1 VPAVASYPVAGKS
14 VLITGAARGI
24 GAETARRLAAK
35 GAKVALVGLEP
46 EELEKVAAQCGPD
59 ALWFET
65 DVTDWDALER
75 AASGTVDRFGGI
87 DVVMANAGIA
97 SAGLVKSTDPAAWE
111 RVIEVNLFGVWRTV
125 RTCLPHVIERQGYI
139 LPVASLAA
147 AAHSP
152 VMSAYSASKAGV
164 EAFCDALRGEVAHHG
179 VRVGCAYFSW
189 IGTDMVAGGD
199 TSAAGGVLRGRM
211 KGPLAKTYPV
221 SVAVDAVEKGIENR
235 ARRVMAPSWIKYLL
249 LMRDFLSPITD
260 KQVADVMPEVERAVE
275 ADIAIHG
282 ARSSAPVGAGGEAD
296 SRVRSRAAAG

>member
-1 VPAVASYPVAGKS
+1 MASYPVAGRT

-35 GAKVALVGLEP
+35 GANVSLVGLEP
-46 EELEKVAAQCGPD
+46 GELEKVAASCGSN
-59 ALWFET
+59 ATWFET

-75 AASGTVDRFGGI
+75 AASGTVERFGGI

-97 SAGLVKSTDPAAWE
+97 SAGLVKNTDPAAWE
-111 RVIEVNLFGVWRTV
+111 RVIEVNLLGVWRTV
-125 RTCLPHVIERQGYI
+125 RTCLPHVIERKGYI

-164 EAFCDALRGEVAHHG
+164 EAFCDALRGEMAHHG
-179 VRVGCAYFSW
+179 VSVGCAYFSW

-199 TSAAGGVLRGRM
+199 ASAAGGVLRGRM

-221 SVAVDAVEKGIENR
+221 SVAADAVEKGIENR
-235 ARRVMAPSWIKYLL
+235 ARRVMAPGWIRIMFV
-249 LMRDFLSPITD
+249 MRDFLSPITD
-260 KQVADVMPEVERAVE
+260 KQVADVMPEVERLVE
-275 ADIAIHG
+275 EDIARRG
-282 ARSSAPVGAGGEAD
+282 AESSAPVGAGGQAD
-296 SRVRSRAAAG
+296 SQSRSRESTAA

>member
-1 VPAVASYPVAGKS
+1 MANYPVAGKS

-35 GAKVALVGLEP
+35 GAKVSLVGLEP
-46 EELEKVAAQCGPD
+46 DELERVAAQCGSD
-59 ALWFET
+59 AIFFDT

-75 AASGTVDRFGGI
+75 AASGTVERFGGI

-97 SAGLVKSTDPAAWE
+97 SAGLVVNTDPAAWE
-111 RVIEVNLFGVWRTV
+111 RVVEVNLFGVWRTV
-125 RTCLPHVIERQGYI
+125 RTCLPHVIERKGYI

-164 EAFCDALRGEVAHHG
+164 EAFADALRGEVAHHG

-199 TSAAGGVLRGRM
+199 ASAAGGILRAKM
-211 KGPLAKTYPV
+211 KGPLAKTYPL
-221 SVAVDAVEKGIENR
+221 SVAIDAVEKGIENR
-235 ARRVMAPSWIKYLL
+235 SRRVMGPSWIKYMFA
-249 LMRDFLSPITD
+249 MRDFLGPITD
-260 KQVADVMPEVERAVE
+260 RQVADVMPEVERVVS
-275 ADIAIHG
+275 ADIAARG
-282 ARSSAPVGAGGEAD
+282 AQSSAPVGAGGEAD
-296 SRVRSRAAAG
+296 SRARSSSATVG

>member
-1 VPAVASYPVAGKS
+1 MANYPVAGKS

-35 GAKVALVGLEP
+35 GAKVSLVGLEP
-46 EELEKVAAQCGPD
+46 EELERVAAQCGSD
-59 ALWFET
+59 AIFFDT

-75 AASGTVDRFGGI
+75 AASGTVERFGGI

-97 SAGLVKSTDPAAWE
+97 SAGLVVNTDPAAWE
-111 RVIEVNLFGVWRTV
+111 RVVEVNLFGVWRTV
-125 RTCLPHVIERQGYI
+125 RTCLPHVIERKGYI

-164 EAFCDALRGEVAHHG
+164 EAFADALRGEVAHHG

-199 TSAAGGVLRGRM
+199 ASAAGGILRSKM
-211 KGPLAKTYPV
+211 KGPLAKTYPL
-221 SVAVDAVEKGIENR
+221 SVAIDAVEKGIENR
-235 ARRVMAPSWIKYLL
+235 SRRVMGPSWIKYMFA
-249 LMRDFLSPITD
+249 MRDFLGPITD
-260 KQVADVMPEVERAVE
+260 RQVADVMPEVERVVS
-275 ADIAIHG
+275 ADIAARG
-282 ARSSAPVGAGGEAD
+282 AQSSAPVGAGGEAD
-296 SRVRSRAAAG
+296 SRARSSSATVG

>member
-1 VPAVASYPVAGKS
+1 MANYPVAGKS

-35 GAKVALVGLEP
+35 GAKVSLVGLEP
-46 EELEKVAAQCGPD
+46 EELERVAAQCGSD
-59 ALWFET
+59 AIFFDT

-75 AASGTVDRFGGI
+75 AASGTVERFGGI

-97 SAGLVKSTDPAAWE
+97 SAGLVINTDPAAWE
-111 RVIEVNLFGVWRTV
+111 RVVEVNLFGVWRTV
-125 RTCLPHVIERQGYI
+125 RTCLPHVIERKGYI

-164 EAFCDALRGEVAHHG
+164 EAFADALRGEVAHHG

-199 TSAAGGVLRGRM
+199 ASAAGGILRSKM
-211 KGPLAKTYPV
+211 KGPLAKTYPL
-221 SVAVDAVEKGIENR
+221 SVAIDAVEKGIENR
-235 ARRVMAPSWIKYLL
+235 SRRVMGPSWIKYMFA
-249 LMRDFLSPITD
+249 MRDFLGPITD
-260 KQVADVMPEVERAVE
+260 RQVADVMPEVERVVS
-275 ADIAIHG
+275 ADIAARG
-282 ARSSAPVGAGGEAD
+282 AQSSAPVGAGGEAD
-296 SRVRSRAAAG
+296 SRARSSSATVG

>member
-1 VPAVASYPVAGKS
+1 MASYPVAGKS
-14 VLITGAARGI
+14 ILITGAARGI

-46 EELEKVAAQCGPD
+46 EELEKVAAQCGSD
-59 ALWFET
+59 AIWFET

-75 AASGTVDRFGGI
+75 AASGTAERFGGI

-97 SAGLVKSTDPAAWE
+97 SAGLVVNTDPAAWE

-125 RTCLPHVIERQGYI
+125 RTCLPYVIERKGYI

-152 VMSAYSASKAGV
+152 VMSAYSSSKAAV
-164 EAFCDALRGEVAHHG
+164 EAFADCLRGEVAHHG

-199 TSAAGGVLRGRM
+199 ASAAGGLLRGKM

-235 ARRVMAPSWIKYLL
+235 SRRVMGPPWIKY
-249 LMRDFLSPITD
+249 MVAIRDFIGPLTD
-260 KQVADVMPEVERAVE
+260 KQTADVMPEVERVVSE
-275 ADIAIHG
+275 DIARRG
-282 ARSSAPVGAGGEAD
+282 AESSAPVGAGGAAD
-296 SRVRSRAAAG
+296 SRVRSSTPAG

>member
-1 VPAVASYPVAGKS
+1 MVSYPVAGKS

-35 GAKVALVGLEP
+35 GAKVSLVGLEP
-46 EELEKVAAQCGPD
+46 EELEKVAAQCGSD
-59 ALWFET
+59 AIWFDT

-75 AASGTVDRFGGI
+75 AASGTVERFGGI

-97 SAGLVKSTDPAAWE
+97 SAGLVINTDPTAWE

-125 RTCLPHVIERQGYI
+125 RTCLPHVIERKGYI

-164 EAFCDALRGEVAHHG
+164 EAFADALRGEVAHHG

-199 TSAAGGVLRGRM
+199 ASAAGGILRNRL

-221 SVAVDAVEKGIENR
+221 PVAVDAVVAGIENR
-235 ARRVMAPSWIKYLL
+235 SRRVMAPGWIKFLFAI
-249 LMRDFLSPITD
+249 RDFIGPMSD
-260 KQVADVMPEVERAVE
+260 RQVGDVMPEVERVVSE
-275 ADIAIHG
+275 DIARRG
-282 ARSSAPVGAGGEAD
+282 SESSAPVGAGGAAD
-296 SRVRSRAAAG
+296 SRFRSPAASG

>member
-1 VPAVASYPVAGKS
+1 MASYPVAGKS

-35 GAKVALVGLEP
+35 GAKVSLVGLEP
-46 EELEKVAAQCGPD
+46 EELEKVASQCGPD
-59 ALWFET
+59 AVWFET

-75 AASGTVDRFGGI
+75 AATGTVERFGGI

-97 SAGLVKSTDPAAWE
+97 SAGLVINTDPAAWE
-111 RVIEVNLFGVWRTV
+111 RVIEVNLLGVWRTV
-125 RTCLPHVIERQGYI
+125 RTCLPHVVERKGYI

-164 EAFCDALRGEVAHHG
+164 EAFADCLRGEIAHHG

-189 IGTDMVAGGD
+189 IGTDMVSGGD
-199 TSAAGGVLRGRM
+199 ASAAGGILRGKMR
-211 KGPLAKTYPV
+211 GPLAKTYPL

-235 ARRVMAPSWIKYLL
+235 SRRVMGPPWIKYLFA
-249 LMRDFLSPITD
+249 MRDFIAPLTD
-260 KQVADVMPEVERAVE
+260 RQVADAMPEVERIVSE
-275 ADIAIHG
+275 DIAQRG
-282 ARSSAPVGAGGEAD
+282 AQSSAPVGAGGEAD
-296 SRVRSRAAAG
+296 SRTRSSSAAVG

>member
-1 VPAVASYPVAGKS
+1 MASYPVAGKS

-35 GAKVALVGLEP
+35 GARVALVGLEA
-46 EELEKVAAQCGPD
+46 EELERVASSCGSE
-59 ALWFET
+59 AAWFEA
-65 DVTDWDALER
+65 DVTDWDALEH
-75 AASGTVDRFGGI
+75 AASGRVERFGGI

-97 SAGLVKSTDPAAWE
+97 SAGLVKNTDPAAWE
-111 RVIEVNLFGVWRTV
+111 RVIEVNLLGVWRTV
-125 RTCLPHVIERQGYI
+125 RTCLPHVIERRGYI

-164 EAFCDALRGEVAHHG
+164 EAFCDSLRGEVAHHG
-179 VRVGCAYFSW
+179 VAVGCAYFSW

-199 TSAAGGVLRGRM
+199 ASAAGGILRARM

-235 ARRVMAPSWIKYLL
+235 SRRVMAPSWIRTLFV
-249 LMRDFLSPITD
+249 MRDFLSVITD
-260 KQVADVMPEVERAVE
+260 KQVADVMPEVERVVE
-275 ADIAIHG
+275 ADIAARG
-282 ARSSAPVGAGGEAD
+282 AESSAPVGAGGAAD
-296 SRVRSRAAAG
+296 SRTRSGVSAG